1 MSESPNNPSST
12 EKRSFLV
19 VLWTDLLVDGAD
31 AYEYFCFDHQEA
43 LSLAV
48 SEHKT
53 AGRPL
58 STGTRFL
65 VEGPC
70 RDRGCDCGGKKRTK
84 EGLVLCATT
93 DCGWAN

>member
-1 MSESPNNPSST
+1 MSESLNNPSST

-19 VLWTDLLVDGAD
+19 FLWTDLLGDGAD
-31 AYEYFCFDHQEA
+31 ASEYSCFDHQEP
-43 LSLAV
+43 LSLAI

-58 STGTRFL
+58 STGIRFL

-70 RDRGCDCGGKKRTK
+70 RDRGCDCGGKKRAK
-84 EGLVLCATT
+84 AGLVFTATT
-93 DCGWAN
+93 DCGWTN

>member
-1 MSESPNNPSST
+1 MSESLNNPSTT

-19 VLWTDLLVDGAD
+19 FLWTDLLGDGAD
-31 AYEYFCFDHQEA
+31 AYEYSCFDHQEA
-43 LSLAV
+43 LSLAI

-58 STGTRFL
+58 STGTSFL

-84 EGLVLCATT
+84 AGFVLLATT
-93 DCGWAN
+93 DCGRTN